1 MKYSRTGISNVVALI
16 LIVTV
21 ALVISVAVAYY
32 LISVVTPIYE
42 KGAETLVIKG
52 DSYITRNDSTYIAKM
67 HLYSNIKPALVIYAI
82 EVGSKFIKLNNKNAN
97 ISSLTQGS
105 AELTDKG
112 LILSPGTDVW
122 IEVQIPENLS
132 IGNYVEV
139 KAYTEIGYV
148 YRGILIFK

>member
-1 MKYSRTGISNVVALI
+1 MKHSRTGISNVLAII

-21 ALVISVAVAYY
+21 ALIISVAATYY

-42 KGAETLVIKG
+42 KGAETLMIKG
-52 DSYITRNDSTYIAKM
+52 DSYITKNVSTYIAKI

-82 EVGSKFIKLNNKNAN
+82 EVGSKFIKLNNKTAN

-122 IEVQIPENLS
+122 IEIQVSENLS

-148 YRGILIFK
+148 YRGVLIYK

>member
-1 MKYSRTGISNVVALI
+1 MKHPRTGISNVIALI

-21 ALVISVAVAYY
+21 ALVISVSVAYY
-32 LISVVTPIYE
+32 LISVVSPLYE
-42 KGAETLVIKG
+42 KGAETLMIKG
-52 DSYITRNDSTYIAKM
+52 DSYITKNDSTYIAKI

-82 EVGSKFIKLNNKNAN
+82 EIGSKYIKLSDENVN

-112 LILSPGTDVW
+112 LILNPGTDVW
-122 IEVQIPENLS
+122 IEVQISENLS

-148 YRGILIFK
+148 YRGVLIYK